1 MEMRQVAID
10 RPGGPDVL
18 VIEQAQ
24 VPEPAANEVLIRVL
38 AAGVNRPD
46 VLQRMG
52 LYDPPA
58 GASLIP
64 GLEVA
69 GEIVR
74 CGQGCQRYKPG
85 DVVCALVSGGGYAE
99 YCLAPESQALP
110 IPKGFTFTQAAGI
123 PETYFTVWSNVFDRG
138 GLQAGQS
145 ILIHGGSSGIGT
157 TAIQLAHQFGAK
169 VFTTAGSTEKCQACI
184 DLGADKAIN
193 YKTEDFLSIVKDET
207 QGRGVNLVLDMVG
220 GKNIQKNIGSLA
232 PDGRLVHIAFL
243 ESSVAEID
251 LMPVML
257 KRLTITGSTLRPRTL
272 AQKAEIA
279 TNLQTHVWPLFEANK
294 IKVLVDS
301 CFSLDQVAQAHRL
314 MESSQHIGKIILKI
328 SDQADTIC

>member
-1 MEMRQVAID
+1 MRQVAIT

-18 VIEQAQ
+18 VLERAEIPQ
-24 VPEPAANEVLIRVL
+24 PAANEVLIRVV

-69 GEIVR
+69 GEIVE
-74 CGQGCQRYKPG
+74 CGPGCKRYRPG
-85 DVVCALVSGGGYAE
+85 DLVCALVSGGGYAE
-99 YCLAPESQALP
+99 YCLAPETQTLP
-110 IPKGFTFTQAAGI
+110 IPKGLTFTQAAGI
-123 PETYFTVWSNVFDRG
+123 PETHFTVWSNVFDRG
-138 GLQAGQS
+138 ELQAGQS
-145 ILIHGGSSGIGT
+145 VLIHGGSSGIGT
-157 TAIQLAHQFGAK
+157 TAIQLAHQFGAR
-169 VFTTAGSTEKCQACI
+169 VFATAGSIEKCQACLR
-184 DLGADKAIN
+184 LGADKAIN
-193 YKTEDFLSIVKDET
+193 YKTEDFLSIVKEET
-207 QGRGVNLVLDMVG
+207 QGRGVDLVLDMVG
-220 GKNIQKNIGSLA
+220 GKNIQKNIRSLA

-272 AQKAEIA
+272 DQKAEIA
-279 TNLQTHVWPLFEANK
+279 SKLQTHVWPLFESTK
-294 IKVLVDS
+294 IRVVVDS
-301 CFSLDQVAQAHRL
+301 CFSLEQVAQAHML
-314 MESSQHIGKIILKI
+314 MESSTHIGKIILRL
-328 SDQADTIC
+328 SDEADRVC

>member
-1 MEMRQVAID
+1 MRQVAIT

-18 VIEQAQ
+18 VLERAEIPQ
-24 VPEPAANEVLIRVL
+24 PAANEVLIRVV

-69 GEIVR
+69 GEIVE
-74 CGQGCQRYKPG
+74 CGPGCKRYRPG
-85 DVVCALVSGGGYAE
+85 DLVCALVSGGGYAE
-99 YCLAPESQALP
+99 YCLAPESQTLP
-110 IPKGFTFTQAAGI
+110 IPKGLTFTQAAGI
-123 PETYFTVWSNVFDRG
+123 PETHFTVWSNVFDRG
-138 GLQAGQS
+138 ELQAGQS
-145 ILIHGGSSGIGT
+145 VLIHGGSSGIGT
-157 TAIQLAHQFGAK
+157 TAIQLAHQFGAR
-169 VFTTAGSTEKCQACI
+169 VFATAGSIEKCQAC
-184 DLGADKAIN
+184 LGLGTDKAIN
-193 YKTEDFLSIVKDET
+193 YKTEDFLSIVKEET
-207 QGRGVNLVLDMVG
+207 QGRGVDLVLDMVG
-220 GKNIQKNIGSLA
+220 GKNIQKNIRSLA

-272 AQKAEIA
+272 DQKAEIA
-279 TNLQTHVWPLFEANK
+279 SKLQTHVWPLFESTK
-294 IKVLVDS
+294 IRVVVDS
-301 CFSLDQVAQAHRL
+301 CFSLEQVAQAHML
-314 MESSQHIGKIILKI
+314 MESSTHIGKIILRL
-328 SDQADTIC
+328 SDEADRVC

>member
-1 MEMRQVAID
+1 MRQVAIT

-18 VIEQAQ
+18 VLEQAEI
-24 VPEPAANEVLIRVL
+24 PRPAANEVLIRVV

-69 GEIVR
+69 GEIVE
-74 CGQGCQRYKPG
+74 CGPGCERYRPG
-85 DVVCALVSGGGYAE
+85 DLVCALVSGGGYAE
-99 YCLAPESQALP
+99 YCLAPETQTLP
-110 IPKGFTFTQAAGI
+110 IPKGLTFTQAAGI
-123 PETYFTVWSNVFDRG
+123 PETHFTVWSNVFDRG
-138 GLQAGQS
+138 ELQAGQS
-145 ILIHGGSSGIGT
+145 VLIHGGSSGIGT
-157 TAIQLAHQFGAK
+157 TAIQLAHQFGAR
-169 VFTTAGSTEKCQACI
+169 VFATAGSIEKCQACLR
-184 DLGADKAIN
+184 LGADKAIN
-193 YKTEDFLSIVKDET
+193 YKTEDFLSIVKEET
-207 QGRGVNLVLDMVG
+207 QGRGVDLVLDMVG
-220 GKNIQKNIGSLA
+220 GKNIQKNIRSLA

-272 AQKAEIA
+272 NQKAEIA
-279 TNLQTHVWPLFEANK
+279 SKLQTHVWPLFESKK
-294 IKVLVDS
+294 IRVVVDS
-301 CFSLDQVAQAHRL
+301 CFSLEQVAQAHML
-314 MESSQHIGKIILKI
+314 MESSTHIGKIILRL
-328 SDQADTIC
+328 SDEADRVC

>member
-1 MEMRQVAID
+1 MRQVAIT

-18 VIEQAQ
+18 VLKQAE
-24 VPEPAANEVLIRVL
+24 VPQPADNEVLIRVV

-69 GEIVR
+69 GEIVE
-74 CGQGCQRYKPG
+74 CGPGCERYRPG
-85 DVVCALVSGGGYAE
+85 DLVCALVSGGGYAE
-99 YCLAPESQALP
+99 YCLAPETQTLP
-110 IPKGFTFTQAAGI
+110 IPKGLTFTQAAGI
-123 PETYFTVWSNVFDRG
+123 PETHFTVWSNVFDRG

-145 ILIHGGSSGIGT
+145 VLIHGGSSGIGT
-157 TAIQLAHQFGAK
+157 TAIQLAHQFGAR
-169 VFTTAGSTEKCQACI
+169 VFATAGSIEKCQACLR
-184 DLGADKAIN
+184 LGADKAIN
-193 YKTEDFLSIVKDET
+193 YKTEDFLSIVKEET
-207 QGRGVNLVLDMVG
+207 QGRGVDLVLDMVG
-220 GKNIQKNIGSLA
+220 GKNIQKNIRSLA

-272 AQKAEIA
+272 NQKAEIA
-279 TNLQTHVWPLFEANK
+279 SKLQTHVWPLFESKK
-294 IKVLVDS
+294 IRVVVDS
-301 CFSLDQVAQAHRL
+301 CFSLEQVAQAHML
-314 MESSQHIGKIILKI
+314 MESSTHIGKIILRL
-328 SDQADTIC
+328 SDEADRVC

>member
-1 MEMRQVAID
+1 MRQVAIT

-18 VIEQAQ
+18 VLEQAE
-24 VPEPAANEVLIRVL
+24 VPEPAANEVLIRVV

-74 CGQGCQRYKPG
+74 CGSECEHYKPG
-85 DVVCALVSGGGYAE
+85 DLVCALVSGGGYAE
-99 YCLAPESQALP
+99 YCLAPESQTLP
-110 IPKGFTFTQAAGI
+110 IPKGLTFTQAAGI
-123 PETYFTVWSNVFDRG
+123 PETHFTVWSNVFDRG
-138 GLQAGQS
+138 ELQAGQS
-145 ILIHGGSSGIGT
+145 VLIHGGSSGIGT
-157 TAIQLAHQFGAK
+157 TAIQLAHQFGAR
-169 VFTTAGSTEKCQACI
+169 VFATAGSIEKCQAC
-184 DLGADKAIN
+184 LGLGTDKAIN
-193 YKTEDFLSIVKDET
+193 YKTEDFLSIVKEET
-207 QGRGVNLVLDMVG
+207 QGRGVDLVLDMVG
-220 GKNIQKNIGSLA
+220 GKNIQKNIRSLA

-272 AQKAEIA
+272 DQKAEIA
-279 TNLQTHVWPLFEANK
+279 SKLQTHVWPLFESKK
-294 IKVLVDS
+294 IQVVVDS
-301 CFSLDQVAQAHRL
+301 CFSLEQVSQAHML
-314 MESSQHIGKIILKI
+314 MESSTHIGKIILRL
-328 SDQADTIC
+328 SEEADKVC

>member
-1 MEMRQVAID
+1 MRQVAIA
-10 RPGGPDVL
+10 RAGGPDVL

-24 VPEPAANEVLIRVL
+24 VSEPAANEVLIRVL

-184 DLGADKAIN
+184 DLGAAKAIN

-314 MESSQHIGKIILKI
+314 MESSQHIGKIILKV

>member
-1 MEMRQVAID
+1 MRQVAIA

-18 VIEQAQ
+18 VIERAQ
-24 VPEPAANEVLIRVL
+24 IPEPAANEVLIRVL

-169 VFTTAGSTEKCQACI
+169 VFTTAGSTEKCQACVG
-184 DLGADKAIN
+184 LGADKAIN

-207 QGRGVNLVLDMVG
+207 QGHGVNLVLDMVG
-220 GKNIQKNIGSLA
+220 GKNIQKNIRGLA
-232 PDGRLVHIAFL
+232 LDGRLIHIAFL

-279 TNLQTHVWPLFEANK
+279 TNLQMHVWPLFEANK

-314 MESSQHIGKIILKI
+314 MESSQHIGKIILKV

>member
-1 MEMRQVAID
+1 MFQVEIA

-18 VIEQAQ
+18 TLRQAE
-24 VPEPAANEVLIRVL
+24 VPEPGAHEILIRVF

-69 GEIVR
+69 GEVVR
-74 CGQGCQRYKPG
+74 CGAGCQSYKPG
-85 DVVCALVSGGGYAE
+85 DFVCALVSGGGYAD
-99 YCLAPESQALP
+99 YCIAPEGQALP
-110 IPKGFTFTQAAGI
+110 VPKGLTFTQAAGI

-138 GLQAGQS
+138 GLEAGQS

-157 TAIQLAHQFGAK
+157 SAIQLAHQSGAK
-169 VFTTAGSTEKCQACI
+169 VFITAGSIEKCQACLR
-184 DLGADKAIN
+184 LGADKAIN
-193 YKTEDFLSIVKDET
+193 YKTEDFFSIVKEET
-207 QGRGVNLVLDMVG
+207 QGRGVDIVLDMVG
-220 GKNIQKNIGSLA
+220 GKTIQKNIRSLA
-232 PDGRLVHIAFL
+232 PDGRLIHIAFL

-272 AQKAEIA
+272 VQKTEIAQK
-279 TNLQTHVWPLFEANK
+279 LYKQVWPLFEAKK
-294 IKVLVDS
+294 IEVVVDS
-301 CFSLDQVAQAHRL
+301 CFSLEQVAQAHML
-314 MESSQHIGKIILKI
+314 MESSQHIGKIILRL
-328 SDQADTIC
+328 SEEADHMV

>member
-1 MEMRQVAID
+1 VRQVAIT

-18 VIEQAQ
+18 VLEQAEI
-24 VPEPAANEVLIRVL
+24 PRPAANEVLIRVV

-69 GEIVR
+69 GEIVE
-74 CGQGCQRYKPG
+74 CGPGCERYRPG
-85 DVVCALVSGGGYAE
+85 DLVCALVSGGGYAE
-99 YCLAPESQALP
+99 YCLAPETQTLP
-110 IPKGFTFTQAAGI
+110 IPKGLTFTQAAGI
-123 PETYFTVWSNVFDRG
+123 PETHFTVWSNVFDRG
-138 GLQAGQS
+138 ELQAGQS
-145 ILIHGGSSGIGT
+145 VLIHGGSSGIGT
-157 TAIQLAHQFGAK
+157 TAIQLAHQFGAR
-169 VFTTAGSTEKCQACI
+169 VFATAGSIEKCQACLR
-184 DLGADKAIN
+184 LGADKAIN
-193 YKTEDFLSIVKDET
+193 YKTEDFLSIVKEET
-207 QGRGVNLVLDMVG
+207 QGRGVDLVLDMVG
-220 GKNIQKNIGSLA
+220 GKNIQKNIRSLA

-272 AQKAEIA
+272 NQKAEIA
-279 TNLQTHVWPLFEANK
+279 SKLQTHVWPLFESKK
-294 IKVLVDS
+294 IRVVVDS
-301 CFSLDQVAQAHRL
+301 CFSLEQVAQAHML
-314 MESSQHIGKIILKI
+314 MESSTHIGKIILRL
-328 SDQADTIC
+328 SDEADRVC

>member
-1 MEMRQVAID
+1 MRQVAIA

-220 GKNIQKNIGSLA
+220 GKNIQKNIRSLA

-279 TNLQTHVWPLFEANK
+279 TNLHMHVWPLFEANK

-314 MESSQHIGKIILKI
+314 MESSQHIGKIILKV

>member
-1 MEMRQVAID
+1 MMRQVAIT

-18 VIEQAQ
+18 VLERAEIPQ
-24 VPEPAANEVLIRVL
+24 PAANEVLIRVV

-69 GEIVR
+69 GEIVE
-74 CGQGCQRYKPG
+74 CGPGCKRYRPG
-85 DVVCALVSGGGYAE
+85 DLVCALVSGGGYAE
-99 YCLAPESQALP
+99 YCLAPETQTLP
-110 IPKGFTFTQAAGI
+110 IPKGLTFTQAAGI
-123 PETYFTVWSNVFDRG
+123 PETHFTVWSNVFDRG
-138 GLQAGQS
+138 ELQAGQS
-145 ILIHGGSSGIGT
+145 VLIHGGSSGIGT
-157 TAIQLAHQFGAK
+157 TAIQLAHQFGAR
-169 VFTTAGSTEKCQACI
+169 VFATAGSIKKCQACLR
-184 DLGADKAIN
+184 LGADKAIN
-193 YKTEDFLSIVKDET
+193 YKTEDFLSIVKEET
-207 QGRGVNLVLDMVG
+207 QGRGVDLVLDMVG
-220 GKNIQKNIGSLA
+220 GKNIQKNIRSLA

-272 AQKAEIA
+272 DQKAEIA
-279 TNLQTHVWPLFEANK
+279 SKLQTHVWPLFESTK
-294 IKVLVDS
+294 IRVVVDS
-301 CFSLDQVAQAHRL
+301 CFSLEQVAQAHML
-314 MESSQHIGKIILKI
+314 MESSTHIGKIILRL
-328 SDQADTIC
+328 SDEADRVC

>member
-1 MEMRQVAID
+1 MRQVAIT

-18 VIEQAQ
+18 VLERAEIPQ
-24 VPEPAANEVLIRVL
+24 PAANEVLIRVV

-69 GEIVR
+69 GEIVE
-74 CGQGCQRYKPG
+74 CGPGCKRYRPG
-85 DVVCALVSGGGYAE
+85 DLVCALVSGGGYAE
-99 YCLAPESQALP
+99 YCLAPETQTLP
-110 IPKGFTFTQAAGI
+110 IPKGLTFTQAAGI
-123 PETYFTVWSNVFDRG
+123 PETHFTVWSNVFDRG
-138 GLQAGQS
+138 ELQAGQS
-145 ILIHGGSSGIGT
+145 VLIHGGSSGIGT
-157 TAIQLAHQFGAK
+157 TAIQLAHQFGAR
-169 VFTTAGSTEKCQACI
+169 VFATAGSIKKCQACLR
-184 DLGADKAIN
+184 LGADKAIN
-193 YKTEDFLSIVKDET
+193 YKTEDFLSIVKEET
-207 QGRGVNLVLDMVG
+207 QGRGVDLVLDMVG
-220 GKNIQKNIGSLA
+220 GKNIQKNIRSLA

-272 AQKAEIA
+272 DQKAEIA
-279 TNLQTHVWPLFEANK
+279 SKLQTHVWPLFESTK
-294 IKVLVDS
+294 IRVVVDS
-301 CFSLDQVAQAHRL
+301 CFSLEQVAQAHML
-314 MESSQHIGKIILKI
+314 MESSTHIGKIILRL
-328 SDQADTIC
+328 SEEADKVC

>member
-1 MEMRQVAID
+1 MMRQVAIT

-18 VIEQAQ
+18 VLEQAE
-24 VPEPAANEVLIRVL
+24 VPDPAANEVLIRVV

-74 CGQGCQRYKPG
+74 CGSECEHYKPG
-85 DVVCALVSGGGYAE
+85 DLVCALVSGGGYAE
-99 YCLAPESQALP
+99 YCLAPESQTLP
-110 IPKGFTFTQAAGI
+110 IPKGLTFTQAAGI
-123 PETYFTVWSNVFDRG
+123 PETHFTVWSNVFDRG
-138 GLQAGQS
+138 ELQAGQS
-145 ILIHGGSSGIGT
+145 VLIHGGSSGIGT
-157 TAIQLAHQFGAK
+157 TAIQLAHQFGAR
-169 VFTTAGSTEKCQACI
+169 VFATAGSIEKCQAC
-184 DLGADKAIN
+184 LGLGTDKAIN
-193 YKTEDFLSIVKDET
+193 YKTEDFLSIVKEET
-207 QGRGVNLVLDMVG
+207 QGRGVDLVLDMVG
-220 GKNIQKNIGSLA
+220 GKNIQKNIRSLA

-272 AQKAEIA
+272 GQKAEIA
-279 TNLQTHVWPLFEANK
+279 SKLQTHVWPLFESKK
-294 IKVLVDS
+294 IQVVVDS
-301 CFSLDQVAQAHRL
+301 CFSLEQVSQAHML
-314 MESSQHIGKIILKI
+314 MESSTHIGKIILRL
-328 SDQADTIC
+328 SEEADKVC

>member
-1 MEMRQVAID
+1 MRQVAIT

-18 VIEQAQ
+18 VLERAEIPQ
-24 VPEPAANEVLIRVL
+24 PAANEVLIRVV

-69 GEIVR
+69 GEIVE
-74 CGQGCQRYKPG
+74 CGPGCERYRPG
-85 DVVCALVSGGGYAE
+85 DLVCALVSGGGYAE
-99 YCLAPESQALP
+99 YCLAPETQTLP
-110 IPKGFTFTQAAGI
+110 IPKGLTSTQAAGI
-123 PETYFTVWSNVFDRG
+123 PETHFTVWSNVFDRG
-138 GLQAGQS
+138 ELQAGQS
-145 ILIHGGSSGIGT
+145 VLIHGGSSGIGT
-157 TAIQLAHQFGAK
+157 TAIQLAHQFGAR
-169 VFTTAGSTEKCQACI
+169 VFATAGSIKKCQACLR
-184 DLGADKAIN
+184 LGADKAIN
-193 YKTEDFLSIVKDET
+193 YKTEDFLSIVKEET
-207 QGRGVNLVLDMVG
+207 QGRGVDLVLDMVG
-220 GKNIQKNIGSLA
+220 GKNIQKNIRSLA

-272 AQKAEIA
+272 DQKAEIA
-279 TNLQTHVWPLFEANK
+279 SKLQTHVWPLFESTK
-294 IKVLVDS
+294 IRVVVDS
-301 CFSLDQVAQAHRL
+301 CFSLEQVAQAHML
-314 MESSQHIGKIILKI
+314 MESSTHIGKIILRL
-328 SDQADTIC
+328 SDEADRVC

>member
-1 MEMRQVAID
+1 MRQVAIT

-18 VIEQAQ
+18 VLEQAEI
-24 VPEPAANEVLIRVL
+24 PEPAANEVLIRVI

-58 GASLIP
+58 GASQIP

-74 CGQGCQRYKPG
+74 CGSGCERHKPG
-85 DVVCALVSGGGYAE
+85 DRVCALVSGGGYAE
-99 YCLAPESQALP
+99 YCLAPESQVLP
-110 IPKGFTFTQAAGI
+110 IPKGLTFTQAAGI
-123 PETYFTVWSNVFDRG
+123 PETHFTVWSNVFDRG

-145 ILIHGGSSGIGT
+145 VLIHGGSSGIGT

-169 VFTTAGSTEKCQACI
+169 VFTTAGSTEKCQACLG
-184 DLGADKAIN
+184 LGADKAIN
-193 YKTEDFLSIVKDET
+193 YKTEDFLSIVKEET
-207 QGRGVNLVLDMVG
+207 QGRGVDLVLDMVG
-220 GKNIQKNIGSLA
+220 GKNIQKNIRSLA
-232 PDGRLVHIAFL
+232 PDGCLVHIAFL
-243 ESSVAEID
+243 ESSLAEID

-272 AQKAEIA
+272 GQKAEIA
-279 TNLQTHVWPLFEANK
+279 THLQTHVWPLFESKK
-294 IKVLVDS
+294 IQVVVDS
-301 CFSLDQVAQAHRL
+301 CFSLEQVAQAHTL
-314 MESSQHIGKIILKI
+314 MESSTHIGKIILRL
-328 SDQADTIC
+328 SDEADTVC

>member
-1 MEMRQVAID
+1 MRQVAIT

-18 VIEQAQ
+18 VLERAEIPQ
-24 VPEPAANEVLIRVL
+24 PAANEVLIRVV

-69 GEIVR
+69 GEIVE
-74 CGQGCQRYKPG
+74 CGPGCKRYRPG
-85 DVVCALVSGGGYAE
+85 DLVCALVSGGGYAE
-99 YCLAPESQALP
+99 YCLAPESQTLP
-110 IPKGFTFTQAAGI
+110 IPKGLTFTQAAGI
-123 PETYFTVWSNVFDRG
+123 PETHFTVWSNVFDRG
-138 GLQAGQS
+138 ELQAGQS
-145 ILIHGGSSGIGT
+145 VLIHGGSSGIGT
-157 TAIQLAHQFGAK
+157 TAIQLAHQFGAR
-169 VFTTAGSTEKCQACI
+169 VFATAGSIEKCQAC
-184 DLGADKAIN
+184 LGLGTDKAIN
-193 YKTEDFLSIVKDET
+193 YKTEDFLSIVKEET
-207 QGRGVNLVLDMVG
+207 QGRGVDLVLDMVG
-220 GKNIQKNIGSLA
+220 GKNIQKNIRSLA

-272 AQKAEIA
+272 DQKAEIA
-279 TNLQTHVWPLFEANK
+279 SKLQTHVWPLFESKK
-294 IKVLVDS
+294 IQVVVDS
-301 CFSLDQVAQAHRL
+301 CFSLEQVSQAHML
-314 MESSQHIGKIILKI
+314 MESSTHIGKIILRL
-328 SDQADTIC
+328 SEEADRVC

>member
-1 MEMRQVAID
+1 VRQVAIT

-18 VIEQAQ
+18 VLERAEIPQ
-24 VPEPAANEVLIRVL
+24 PAANEVLIRVV

-69 GEIVR
+69 GEIVE
-74 CGQGCQRYKPG
+74 CGPGCKRYRPG
-85 DVVCALVSGGGYAE
+85 DLVCALVSGGGYAE
-99 YCLAPESQALP
+99 YCLAPETQTLP
-110 IPKGFTFTQAAGI
+110 IPKGLTFTQAAGI
-123 PETYFTVWSNVFDRG
+123 PETHFTVWSNVFDRG
-138 GLQAGQS
+138 ELQAGQS
-145 ILIHGGSSGIGT
+145 VLIHGGSSGIGT
-157 TAIQLAHQFGAK
+157 TAIQLAHQFGAR
-169 VFTTAGSTEKCQACI
+169 VFATAGSIKKCQACLR
-184 DLGADKAIN
+184 LGADKAIN
-193 YKTEDFLSIVKDET
+193 YKTEDFLSIVKEET
-207 QGRGVNLVLDMVG
+207 QGRGVDLVLDMVG
-220 GKNIQKNIGSLA
+220 GKNIQKNIRSLA

-272 AQKAEIA
+272 DQKAEIA
-279 TNLQTHVWPLFEANK
+279 SKLQTHVWPLFESTK
-294 IKVLVDS
+294 IRVVVDS
-301 CFSLDQVAQAHRL
+301 CFSLEQVAQAHML
-314 MESSQHIGKIILKI
+314 MESSTHIGKIILRL
-328 SDQADTIC
+328 SDEADRVC

>member
-1 MEMRQVAID
+1 MRQVAIT

-18 VIEQAQ
+18 VLERAEIPQ
-24 VPEPAANEVLIRVL
+24 PAANEVLIRVV

-69 GEIVR
+69 GEIVE
-74 CGQGCQRYKPG
+74 CGPGCKRYRPG
-85 DVVCALVSGGGYAE
+85 DLVCALVSGGGYAE
-99 YCLAPESQALP
+99 YCLAPETQTLP
-110 IPKGFTFTQAAGI
+110 IPKGLTFTQAAGI
-123 PETYFTVWSNVFDRG
+123 PETHFTVWSNVFDRG
-138 GLQAGQS
+138 ELQAGQS
-145 ILIHGGSSGIGT
+145 VLIHGGSSGIGT
-157 TAIQLAHQFGAK
+157 TAIQLAHQFGAR
-169 VFTTAGSTEKCQACI
+169 VFATAGSIKKCQACLR
-184 DLGADKAIN
+184 LGADKAIN
-193 YKTEDFLSIVKDET
+193 YKTEDFLSIVKEET
-207 QGRGVNLVLDMVG
+207 QGRGVDLVLDMVG
-220 GKNIQKNIGSLA
+220 GKNIQKNIRSLA

-272 AQKAEIA
+272 DQKAEIA
-279 TNLQTHVWPLFEANK
+279 SKLQTHVWPLFESTK
-294 IKVLVDS
+294 IRVVVDS
-301 CFSLDQVAQAHRL
+301 CFSLEQVAQAHML
-314 MESSQHIGKIILKI
+314 MESSTHIGKIILRL
-328 SDQADTIC
+328 SDEADRVC

>member
-1 MEMRQVAID
+1 MRQVAIA
-10 RPGGPDVL
+10 RAGGPDVL

-24 VPEPAANEVLIRVL
+24 VSEPAANEVLIRVL

-314 MESSQHIGKIILKI
+314 MESSQHIGKIILKV

>member
-1 MEMRQVAID
+1 MRQVAIT

-18 VIEQAQ
+18 VLERAEIPQ
-24 VPEPAANEVLIRVL
+24 PAANEVLIRVV

-69 GEIVR
+69 GEIVE
-74 CGQGCQRYKPG
+74 CGPGCKRYRPG
-85 DVVCALVSGGGYAE
+85 DLVCALVSGGGYAE
-99 YCLAPESQALP
+99 YCLAPETQTLP
-110 IPKGFTFTQAAGI
+110 IPKGLTFTQAAGI
-123 PETYFTVWSNVFDRG
+123 PETHFTVWSNVFDRG
-138 GLQAGQS
+138 ELQAGQRV
-145 ILIHGGSSGIGT
+145 LIHGGSSGIGT
-157 TAIQLAHQFGAK
+157 TAIQLAHQFGAR
-169 VFTTAGSTEKCQACI
+169 VFATAGSIKKCQACLR
-184 DLGADKAIN
+184 LGADKAIN
-193 YKTEDFLSIVKDET
+193 YKTEDFLSIVKEET
-207 QGRGVNLVLDMVG
+207 QGRGVDLVLDMVG
-220 GKNIQKNIGSLA
+220 GKNIQKNIRSLA

-272 AQKAEIA
+272 DQKAEIA
-279 TNLQTHVWPLFEANK
+279 SKLQTHVWPLFESTK
-294 IKVLVDS
+294 IRVVVDS
-301 CFSLDQVAQAHRL
+301 CFSLEQVAQAHML
-314 MESSQHIGKIILKI
+314 MESSTHIGKIILRL
-328 SDQADTIC
+328 SDEADRVC

>member
-1 MEMRQVAID
+1 MRQVAIT

-18 VIEQAQ
+18 VLERAEIPQ
-24 VPEPAANEVLIRVL
+24 PAANEVLIRVV

-69 GEIVR
+69 GEIVE
-74 CGQGCQRYKPG
+74 CGPGCKRYRPG
-85 DVVCALVSGGGYAE
+85 DLVCALVSGGGYAE
-99 YCLAPESQALP
+99 YCLAPESQTLP
-110 IPKGFTFTQAAGI
+110 IPKGLTFTQAAGI
-123 PETYFTVWSNVFDRG
+123 PETHFTVWSNVFDRG
-138 GLQAGQS
+138 ELQAGQS
-145 ILIHGGSSGIGT
+145 VLIHGGSSGIGT
-157 TAIQLAHQFGAK
+157 TAIQLAHQFGAR
-169 VFTTAGSTEKCQACI
+169 VFATAGSIKKCQACLR
-184 DLGADKAIN
+184 LGADKAIN
-193 YKTEDFLSIVKDET
+193 YKTEDFLSIVKEET
-207 QGRGVNLVLDMVG
+207 QGRGVDLVLDMVG
-220 GKNIQKNIGSLA
+220 GKNIQKNIRSLA

-272 AQKAEIA
+272 DQKAEIA
-279 TNLQTHVWPLFEANK
+279 SKLQTHVWPLFESTK
-294 IKVLVDS
+294 IRVVVDS
-301 CFSLDQVAQAHRL
+301 CFSLEQVAQAHML
-314 MESSQHIGKIILKI
+314 MESSTHIGKIILRL
-328 SDQADTIC
+328 SDEADRVC

>member
-1 MEMRQVAID
+1 MRQVAIT

-18 VIEQAQ
+18 VLKQAE
-24 VPEPAANEVLIRVL
+24 VPQPADNEVLIRVV

-69 GEIVR
+69 GEIVE
-74 CGQGCQRYKPG
+74 CGPGCERYRPG
-85 DVVCALVSGGGYAE
+85 DLVCALVSGGGYAE
-99 YCLAPESQALP
+99 YCLAPETQTLP
-110 IPKGFTFTQAAGI
+110 IPKGLTFTQAAGI
-123 PETYFTVWSNVFDRG
+123 PETHFTVWSNVFDRG
-138 GLQAGQS
+138 ELQAGQS
-145 ILIHGGSSGIGT
+145 VLIHGGSSGIGT
-157 TAIQLAHQFGAK
+157 TAIQLAHQFGAR
-169 VFTTAGSTEKCQACI
+169 VFATAGSIEKCQACLR
-184 DLGADKAIN
+184 LGADKAIN
-193 YKTEDFLSIVKDET
+193 YKTEDFLSIVKEET
-207 QGRGVNLVLDMVG
+207 QGRGVDLVLDMVG
-220 GKNIQKNIGSLA
+220 GKNIQKNIRSLA

-272 AQKAEIA
+272 NQKAEIA
-279 TNLQTHVWPLFEANK
+279 SKLQTHVWPLFESTK
-294 IKVLVDS
+294 IRVVVDS
-301 CFSLDQVAQAHRL
+301 CFSLEQVAQAHML
-314 MESSQHIGKIILKI
+314 MESSTHIGKIILRL
-328 SDQADTIC
+328 SDEADRVC

>member
-1 MEMRQVAID
+1 MRQVAIA
-10 RPGGPDVL
+10 RAGGPDVL

-58 GASLIP
+58 GASLIL

-123 PETYFTVWSNVFDRG
+123 PETHFTVWSNVFDRG

-145 ILIHGGSSGIGT
+145 VLIHGGSSGIGT
-157 TAIQLAHQFGAK
+157 AAIQLAHQFGAK

-301 CFSLDQVAQAHRL
+301 CFNLDQVAQAHRL
-314 MESSQHIGKIILKI
+314 MESSQHIGKIILKV
-328 SDQADTIC
+328 SDQADSIC

>member
-1 MEMRQVAID
+1 MRQVAIA
-10 RPGGPDVL
+10 RAGGPDVL

-184 DLGADKAIN
+184 DLGAAKAIN

-314 MESSQHIGKIILKI
+314 MESSQHIGKIILKV

>member
-1 MEMRQVAID
+1 MRQVAIT

-18 VIEQAQ
+18 VLKQAE
-24 VPEPAANEVLIRVL
+24 VPQPADNEVLIRVV

-69 GEIVR
+69 GEIVE
-74 CGQGCQRYKPG
+74 CGPGCERYRPG
-85 DVVCALVSGGGYAE
+85 DLVCALVSGGGYAE
-99 YCLAPESQALP
+99 YCLAPETQTLP
-110 IPKGFTFTQAAGI
+110 IPKGLTFTQAAGI
-123 PETYFTVWSNVFDRG
+123 PETHFTVWSNVFDRG

-145 ILIHGGSSGIGT
+145 VLIHGGSSGIGT
-157 TAIQLAHQFGAK
+157 TATQLAHQFGAR
-169 VFTTAGSTEKCQACI
+169 VFATAGSIEKCQACLR
-184 DLGADKAIN
+184 LGADKAIN
-193 YKTEDFLSIVKDET
+193 YKTEDFLSIVKEET
-207 QGRGVNLVLDMVG
+207 QGRGVDLVLDMVG
-220 GKNIQKNIGSLA
+220 GKNIQKNIRSLA

-272 AQKAEIA
+272 NQKAEIA
-279 TNLQTHVWPLFEANK
+279 SKLQTHVWPLFESKK
-294 IKVLVDS
+294 IRVVVDS
-301 CFSLDQVAQAHRL
+301 CFSLEQVAQAHML
-314 MESSQHIGKIILKI
+314 MESSTHIGKIILRL
-328 SDQADTIC
+328 SDEADRVC